1 MNRRRFLK
9 SLGIGS
15 ALLTALTILVTS
27 ASAASPP
34 VRFRSVPVKRAA
46 SAPEASRRVGFR
58 FVSNSRT
65 ATVGTVRYLAQFNGD
80 GKITDSDV
88 EGGGRFNLVIDTSP
102 VPKTIVA
109 SGTWKAKRL
118 MSFNLIGTYGAIAAG
133 ILEMKVDLVPDGGS
147 VVQATLR
154 LACSIAAAGL
164 DAGEEE
170 GFVLDIPGTQF
181 TLGGTFGPFMPWHP
195 VPGGPTNGLSVFNP
209 LKEDED
215 RDRN

>member
-1 MNRRRFLK
+1 MNRRRFIK

-15 ALLTALTILVTS
+15 VLLTPLTTLATS
-27 ASAASPP
+27 APA
-34 VRFRSVPVKRAA
+34 V
-46 SAPEASRRVGFR
+46 SRRVGFR

-65 ATVGTVRYLAQFNGD
+65 PIVGGVRYLAQFNGD

-147 VVQATLR
+147 VVEATLR
-154 LACSIAAAGL
+154 LACDLAAAGL
-164 DAGEEE
+164 DSGEEE

-181 TLGGTFGPFMPWHP
+181 TVGGTFGPYQPWHP

-209 LKEDED
+209 LKAED
-215 RDRN
+215 

>member
-15 ALLTALTILVTS
+15 ALLTALTTLVIS

-34 VRFRSVPVKRAA
+34 
-46 SAPEASRRVGFR
+46 VGFR

-65 ATVGTVRYLAQFNGD
+65 ATVGGVRYLAQFNGD
-80 GKITDSDV
+80 GKITDSNV

-133 ILEMKVDLVPDGGS
+133 ILEMKVELVPDQGS
-147 VVQATLR
+147 KVEATLR
-154 LACSIAAAGL
+154 LACDLAAAGL
-164 DAGEEE
+164 DSGEEE
-170 GFVLDIPGTQF
+170 GFVLDIPGTPF
-181 TLGGTFGPFMPWHP
+181 TLGGTFGPFEPWHP

-215 RDRN
+215 EDRDRK